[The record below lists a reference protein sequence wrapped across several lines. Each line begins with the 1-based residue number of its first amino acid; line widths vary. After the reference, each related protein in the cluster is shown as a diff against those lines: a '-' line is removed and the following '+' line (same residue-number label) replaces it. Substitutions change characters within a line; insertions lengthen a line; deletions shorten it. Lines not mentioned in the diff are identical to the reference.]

1 MQLAFASKKASKRVS
16 EGGRKEVGG
25 GGREDLLH
33 PPPPAGLRWRRRAPS
48 HDRAGRRRGPLRAVE
63 TLERA
68 CEEGRVLPAMGAA
81 VAAAQRHCSASL
93 GRRGA
98 PPCAFPGVP
107 GGARRGPGSGGRQAV
122 NRNRPNLNVS
132 VRFVTAAQA
141 NGWRSPA
148 QVAGRCRHSDVGTR
162 NGCHFTARRAAGARG
177 CGSSEHWCNKP
188 ALMRSSCLVPPLP
201 QPPLPPPRAAA
212 AAALLKVLL
221 TWTSLASTPSSTTGK
236 HFSGLA
242 RTKHLKP
249 QCTDRKMP

>member
-1 MQLAFASKKASKRVS
+1 M
-16 EGGRKEVGG
+16 
-25 GGREDLLH
+25 
-33 PPPPAGLRWRRRAPS
+33 
-48 HDRAGRRRGPLRAVE
+48 E

-122 NRNRPNLNVS
+122 NRSRPNLNPEF
-132 VRFVTAAQA
+132 RFVTAAQA

-148 QVAGRCRHSDVGTR
+148 QVACRCRHSDVGTR

-201 QPPLPPPRAAA
+201 QPPLPPPTCRRRRRITKGPPD
-212 AAALLKVLL
+212 LD
-221 TWTSLASTPSSTTGK
+221 
-236 HFSGLA
+236 FSGVNTFINYRQTFLGPSPNETSKTPVHGSKDA
-242 RTKHLKP
+242 VTHWRPPLFLDP
-249 QCTDRKMP
+249 